1 MTRPYR
7 SDVLSDK
14 LYFFHSSLF
23 ILLMELKN
31 KKIAFLGDSITEG
44 CGVADMA
51 NVYWNVIGRQ
61 TGAQC
66 FGYGIGGTR
75 IAPQRVITTQE
86 AYETLYFAS
95 RVEDMIPDADVVVVF
110 GGTNDYGHGDAP
122 FGKIGD
128 RDRGTFC
135 GAVRWLMEYLT
146 DKYPEATIV
155 FMTPARRLGDLEPST
170 SVHRYYP
177 SLPLKAYVDVIKETA
192 KDYPI
197 AVLDL
202 YAELG
207 IDPNQEADRV
217 AYTAEGLHFNDA
229 GHRVIAEKLQEFLL
243 AL

>member
-1 MTRPYR
+1 MDLNGLT
-7 SDVLSDK
+7 
-14 LYFFHSSLF
+14 
-23 ILLMELKN
+23 IN
-31 KKIAFLGDSITEG
+31 FLGDSITEG
-44 CGVADMA
+44 HSVADIPNNRFDHVLKVSCGLKEA
-51 NVYWNVIGRQ
+51 RN
-61 TGAQC
+61 
-66 FGYGIGGTR
+66 YGVGGTR
-75 IAPQRVITTQE
+75 IAHQFRPSAE
-86 AYETLYFAS
+86 ARWDLNFCGRAEKMNP
-95 RVEDMIPDADVVVVF
+95 EADVVVVF

-207 IDPNQEADRV
+207 IDPNQGADRV

>member
-1 MTRPYR
+1 MDLNGLT
-7 SDVLSDK
+7 
-14 LYFFHSSLF
+14 
-23 ILLMELKN
+23 IN
-31 KKIAFLGDSITEG
+31 FLGDSITEG
-44 CGVADMA
+44 HSVADIPNNRFDHVLKVSCGLKEA
-51 NVYWNVIGRQ
+51 RN
-61 TGAQC
+61 
-66 FGYGIGGTR
+66 YGVGGTR
-75 IAPQRVITTQE
+75 IAHQFRPSAE
-86 AYETLYFAS
+86 ARWDLNFCGRAEKMNP
-95 RVEDMIPDADVVVVF
+95 EADVVVVF

>member
-1 MTRPYR
+1 
-7 SDVLSDK
+7 
-14 LYFFHSSLF
+14 
-23 ILLMELKN
+23 MELKG
-31 KKIAFLGDSITEG
+31 KKINFLGDSITEG
-44 CGVADMA
+44 HSVADIPNNRFDHVLKVSCGLKEA
-51 NVYWNVIGRQ
+51 RN
-61 TGAQC
+61 
-66 FGYGIGGTR
+66 YGVGGTR
-75 IAPQRVITTQE
+75 IAHQFRPSAE
-86 AYETLYFAS
+86 ARWDLNFCGRAEKMNP
-95 RVEDMIPDADVVVVF
+95 EADVVVVF